1 MSAVTGVDLRD
12 HWHRWSKMGPM
23 GKLVVT
29 EPPDTSA
36 PRRSWIP
43 APRRSPENNVVP
55 RRVVRCGLSVTGFG
69 LSALFYCLSFTPS
82 LLPRP
87 WFLQGVVAGLTGA
100 IGYAAGTAIGALV
113 RLRWWPARRV
123 ERIAWHLLFALVPL
137 LILICLWL
145 GTRWQRALRVRL
157 GMQPQ
162 QEYDALRTVGISLL
176 TFGVLL
182 LFARLMRLGA
192 HGIARM
198 IGHLVPEYAAYC
210 AGFVVV
216 TMVGYGA
223 FDGLVFDNLY
233 TTADRSAAVTD
244 SGTGRGVV
252 RPSSRLRSGS
262 PESMISWDSLGRQG
276 RNFVA
281 KAPSP
286 DQLTAFTGRPSV
298 EPIRLY
304 AGLASAEDVGARAA
318 LIVREM
324 DRTGAFDRSVVAV
337 FTPTGTGWV
346 DNDVTSSLEYMYGG
360 DTALVSMQYSYLPS
374 SISFAVD
381 RSKVTEAAAAL
392 ITAVHDRWAAMPSS
406 ARPKLLIFG
415 ESLGTYG
422 TEKTFGTAERMVDGA
437 DGILLEGP
445 TFANPI
451 HQQLTARREPG
462 SPVWDPRYPAL
473 PVEFA
478 SRATELRALTGVRPK
493 VVYMQNSSDPVVWWS
508 PSLLWHRPGW
518 LRGERGPDVTPD
530 MHWYPVVTFWQTTVD
545 LIFANKVPV
554 GHGHVYKSSTVDGWA
569 AVAPPPGWTVD
580 DTVRLRALLDQ

>member
-1 MSAVTGVDLRD
+1 MR
-12 HWHRWSKMGPM
+12 
-23 GKLVVT
+23 KLVVSD
-29 EPPDTSA
+29 PPDQGTARKS
-36 PRRSWIP
+36 RIP
-43 APRRSPENNVVP
+43 APRRSPENTVVR

-100 IGYAAGTAIGALV
+100 IGYAAGTAVGALV
-113 RLRWWPARRV
+113 RLRWWPSRRV
-123 ERIAWHLLFALVPL
+123 ERIAWSLLFALVPI
-137 LILICLWL
+137 LILVCLWL
-145 GTRWQRALRVRL
+145 GTRWQRELRLRL
-157 GMQPQ
+157 GMEPQ

-176 TFGVLL
+176 TFGLL
-182 LFARLMRLGA
+182 LLIARLLRLGA
-192 HGIARM
+192 HGIARLL
-198 IGHLVPEYAAYC
+198 GHLVPDYAAYC

-216 TMVGYGA
+216 TMLSYGA
-223 FDGLVFDNLY
+223 FDGLVVDNLY
-233 TTADRSAAVTD
+233 TTADRSAALTD
-244 SGTGRGVV
+244 SGTGHGVV
-252 RPSSRLRSGS
+252 RPASALRSGGPGS
-262 PESMISWDSLGRQG
+262 LVDWDSLGRQG
-276 RNFVA
+276 RNFVTR
-281 KAPSP
+281 APRVAE
-286 DQLTAFTGRPSV
+286 LAAFTRQAAR

-304 AGLASAEDVGARAA
+304 AGLASAEDVSARAG

-346 DNDVTSSLEYMYGG
+346 DNDVTSSLEFMYGG

-392 ITAVHDRWAAMPSS
+392 IGAVHDRWAAMPVTG
-406 ARPKLLIFG
+406 RPKLLIFG

-422 TEKTFGTAERMVDGA
+422 TEKTFGTAEKMVRGA

-451 HQQLTARREPG
+451 HQELTAGREAG
-462 SPVWDPRYPAL
+462 STVWDPRYPAL

-478 SRATELRALTGVRPK
+478 SQAPELRSLTGPRPK

-508 PSLLWHRPGW
+508 PTLLWHRPGW

-554 GHGHVYKSSTVDGWA
+554 GHGHVYKSAAVDGWA
-569 AVAPPPGWTVD
+569 ALASPPGWTVD
-580 DTVRLRALLDQ
+580 DTLRLRALLDR